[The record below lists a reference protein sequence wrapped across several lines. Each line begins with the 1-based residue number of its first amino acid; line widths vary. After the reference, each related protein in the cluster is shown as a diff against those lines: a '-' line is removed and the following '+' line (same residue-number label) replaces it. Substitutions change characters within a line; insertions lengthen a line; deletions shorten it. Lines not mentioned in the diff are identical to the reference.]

1 MYQSLVNEAIIPEEL
16 LWNGTP
22 ADRIGDYD
30 QLMEVIDWELNINP
44 NILET
49 RFMLP
54 KPVKAVQEM
63 QAQGYIENWVCYLS
77 DAFSAKELTVLP
89 GQSVTIKD
97 SAAYGL
103 IMMQGH
109 GKMGVWDIETPALIR
124 YGQLTND
131 EFFVSEKAAME
142 GVKITNKSTTDRIVM
157 LKHFGPGN
165 PDMGM

>member
-1 MYQSLVNEAIIPEEL
+1 
-16 LWNGTP
+16 
-22 ADRIGDYD
+22 
-30 QLMEVIDWELNINP
+30 MEVIDWELNTNP

-49 RFMLP
+49 RFMRP
-54 KPVKAVQEM
+54 KPVRPVDEM
-63 QAQGYIENWVCYLS
+63 QAEGYMENWVCYKS
-77 DAFSAKELTVLP
+77 DAFSAKELTIFP
-89 GQSVTIKD
+89 GETVTIKD

-131 EFFVSEKAAME
+131 EFFVSEKAAIE
-142 GVKITNKSTTDRIVM
+142 GVTIVNASAADPIVM

-165 PDMGM
+165 PDLVL